1 MTETTHESSRDGEML
16 ATHEPPRGEGALTSS
31 DFLSRSV
38 AGLGSAALEVV
49 DYDELCVPGAID
61 DLALATKDT
70 IAHIAPAATHHPSP
84 PVDYGGLLGPR
95 PPVPKRL
102 LGSANH
108 PEGWWMTPFQSPA
121 LHAAL
126 LHDVLC
132 FGGLP
137 DDGRH
142 SSVHLLLAQ
151 SRLIVPD
158 SYFVRSTIR
167 SLPEDLIERLAA
179 AGPDHG
185 GDIPTQPGL
194 HYFAGAAWSH
204 FGHFI
209 LEGLSRFWLLARLPK
224 SIRDE
229 LRFVF
234 YNDCPLP
241 DWQLEFLEALGV
253 AAERIVYL
261 AEPQRFERM
270 IVPSLAYNLHRWA
283 ASAQSDTWERIGCAF
298 DRGDGPTYVYLSRS
312 RHTPNRTLRDE
323 DEIERG
329 FQARGFTVLHPQE
342 LSIADQVAAVRHA
355 RLIAGSAGS
364 AMYLSAFARRGARK
378 LIISPRNLTFRD
390 DQLISH
396 LRGERLAYFLCA
408 PGDPHINPRKADYQ
422 VDLEHLDSAIDR
434 WIAADEDQS

>member
-1 MTETTHESSRDGEML
+1 M
-16 ATHEPPRGEGALTSS
+16 
-31 DFLSRSV
+31 
-38 AGLGSAALEVV
+38 GSAPPEIVG
-49 DYDELCVPGAID
+49 YDELCVRGSID
-61 DLALATKDT
+61 DLALATEDT

-84 PVDYGGLLGPR
+84 PADYGGILDTQPL
-95 PPVPKRL
+95 VPKRL
-102 LGSANH
+102 LGNANH
-108 PEGWWMTPFQSPA
+108 PEAWWTMPFQSPA
-121 LHAAL
+121 LYAAL
-126 LHDVLC
+126 LHNVLC

-167 SLPEDLIERLAA
+167 SLPEELIESLTA
-179 AGPDHG
+179 AGPEHG
-185 GDIPTQPGL
+185 ADIPTQPGL

-209 LEGLSRFWLLARLPK
+209 LEGLSRLWLLARVPE
-224 SIRDE
+224 SIRAE

-234 YNDCPLP
+234 YNDRPLP

-261 AEPQRFERM
+261 TKPQRFERM

-283 ASAQSDTWERIGCAF
+283 APAQGDTWEHIGRAF
-298 DRGDGPTYVYLSRS
+298 DRGDGPTRVYLSRS
-312 RHTPNRTLRDE
+312 RYPHNRTLLDE
-323 DEIERG
+323 AEIEQR
-329 FQARGFTVLHPQE
+329 FQARQFTVLHPQE

-378 LIISPRNLTFRD
+378 LIISPRNFTFRD

-396 LRGERLAYFLCA
+396 LRGGQLAYFLCT
-408 PGDPHINPRKADYQ
+408 PGDSYINPRKADYQ
-422 VDLEHLDSAIDR
+422 VDLERLDSAIDR
-434 WIAADEDQS
+434 WIAADEDQR